1 MAVRSSRSQR
11 LCSPTRRLRGNTH
24 DSGFIFAQD
33 VILDPNTAKIV
44 AVVRNGGVW
53 RDGVRI
59 AVLVGAH
66 MYDLNGNLLGKLAA
80 GDGSLPISFKNLV
93 EGKSVNAE
101 RALVA

>member
-1 MAVRSSRSQR
+1 MSGFLRGGAIVN
-11 LCSPTRRLRGNTH
+11 RRLRAKTH
-24 DSGFIFAQD
+24 DSGFHLAQD
-33 VILDPNTAKIV
+33 VILDPDTGKIL

-53 RDGVRI
+53 RDGAKI
-59 AVLVGAH
+59 AVLVGSQ

-80 GDGSLPISFKNLV
+80 GSLPISFKNLV